1 MNKYLNL
8 TYYLKKYKKIE
19 IDSNYLLS
27 KTCLDNVDINKKIIF
42 DGFSKDNNIQNYKKN
57 LYLYDKVLD
66 DLYLKLNKIHN
77 VDFSKKFWETV
88 LGWWLID
95 YIKINIE
102 TWMKIQLVK
111 NFNITHYYFVDF
123 PLYEKILYDCED
135 SINKFKSNK
144 WAQFHYQRW
153 ISIVYPNITKEKLDY
168 KYNKNFK
175 IDNKNNFKNLIKRL
189 FNIFYYIKNI
199 FSTNSKKKIFFIN
212 HYFTKERFSKININN
227 TYTEIS
233 NYFHLKISKKKYKS
247 YDKKLRNQIL
257 LTFTHTETFEK
268 IFNKMLMDDLPM
280 IFLEHFDNFLS
291 LSLKMYNFKES
302 KIIFTSQSHF
312 FDSMFKFSIA
322 YNREKFNK
330 KLYLMQH
337 GGSYFYTD
345 LDTHLF
351 WEQRIADIFFCW
363 GKAENNKKIKYLGIN
378 RIKKVKNKPEYLLII
393 LDDINRNYSSYVA
406 PNPEN
411 LFDYLEEISDLIF
424 SLQKKYKIKIRLPR
438 NDIFYKKYLIKK
450 NSNITFDYNKSSFD
464 SYKKSALVI
473 SCAFATSALETIY
486 NNIPTIIFIPKK
498 MNNYYYEKIYK
509 LFHKSIFFEKNNELS
524 KFLLDDNFEIKS
536 WWFSSSI
543 QSTINEFNKNYCID
557 NISLY
562 EEFKKYI

>member
-19 IDSNYLLS
+19 LNSNYLLS
-27 KTCLDNVDINKKIIF
+27 KTCLDHVDINNKIIF
-42 DGFSKDNNIQNYKKN
+42 DRFSKDNNIQNYKKN
-57 LYLYDKVLD
+57 LYLYDKVLGA
-66 DLYLKLNKIHN
+66 LYLKLNKIHN

-102 TWMKIQLVK
+102 TWMKIQPVK
-111 NFNITHYYFVDF
+111 NFNITHYYFVNF

-153 ISIVYPNITKEKLDY
+153 ISIVYPNIIKEKLDY

-199 FSTNSKKKIFFIN
+199 FTTNSKKKIFFIN

-227 TYTEIS
+227 TYSEIR
-233 NYFHLKISKKKYKS
+233 NYFHLKISRKKYKS

-257 LTFTHTETFEK
+257 LTFTHTERFEE
-268 IFNKMLMDDLPM
+268 IFNKMLIDDLPM

-312 FDSMFKFSIA
+312 FDSMFKFSVA

-337 GGSYFYTD
+337 GGSYFYTN

-351 WEQRIADIFFCW
+351 WEQRIADIFFSW
-363 GKAENNKKIKYLGIN
+363 GKAENNKKIKFLGIN
-378 RIKKVKNKPEYLLII
+378 RIKQVKNKSDYVLIV
-393 LDDINRNYSSYVA
+393 LDEIIRNYSSYVA

-450 NSNITFDYNKSSFD
+450 NPNITFDYNKSSFD
-464 SYKKSALVI
+464 SYKDSALVI

-486 NNIPTIIFIPKK
+486 NNIPTIIFIPGY
-498 MNNYYYEKIYK
+498 MNNYYYEKINK
-509 LFHKSIFFEKNNELS
+509 LFQKSIFFEKKNKLL
-524 KFLLDDNFEIKS
+524 KFLLDDNFEINN
-536 WWFSSSI
+536 WWFSDSLQSI
-543 QSTINEFNKNYCID
+543 IHEFNNNYCID
-557 NISLY
+557 NASLY
-562 EEFKKYI
+562 EELKKYI